1 MGGGEMIELHD
12 VSKAFDGRPVLRRIN
27 WRIEP
32 GALWLVA
39 GASGIGKTTL
49 LRLVM
54 GLETPDSGTVTGW
67 EGIRF
72 CPVFQEDRLVEHWD
86 AVQNAALT
94 CGDPAQA
101 KEILHRLLP
110 HDGLRQPVRTLSG
123 GMRRRAALAR
133 ALAAPGDV
141 LVLDEPFA
149 GLDEKNAAAAWKTV
163 QDYRAGRTLLLVSH
177 GREETFAGLKVLR
190 L

>member
-1 MGGGEMIELHD
+1 MIELHD
-12 VSKAFDGRPVLRRIN
+12 VSKAFDGKAVLQRIN

-32 GALWLVA
+32 GDGWLVA

-54 GLETPDSGTVTGW
+54 GLETPDSGAVTVRDGV
-67 EGIRF
+67 RF
-72 CPVFQEDRLVEHWD
+72 CPVFQEDRLIEHWD
-86 AVQNAALT
+86 AEQNVALT

-101 KEILHRLLP
+101 REILRCLLP
-110 HDGLRQPVRTLSG
+110 NDGLRQPVRTLSG

-133 ALAAPGDV
+133 ALAAPGQI

-149 GLDEKNAAAAWKTV
+149 GLDEKNAAAAWETV
-163 QDYRAGRTLLLVSH
+163 QKYRAGRAMLLVSH
-177 GREETFAGLKVLR
+177 GREETFTGLKVLR